1 MPMVVLHDIYLED
14 GDLSAQIDYLVFTR
28 KLCFIIECKNLYG
41 DIEINNAGDFIRT
54 IEYNGRKLKER
65 IYSPLTQNQRHLELM
80 KKSRIEKRN
89 LLSRGLTIKYFEE
102 YNIPV
107 VVLANPKAVLNA
119 KFASKAIKQK
129 VIRADQLVKYIKDMN
144 AQTKIPAD
152 SEDYT
157 MQWAQSYLNL
167 HKEIEKDYTARY
179 EKYKTVQNENGQHL
193 ELSNHQETNA
203 SLVVDEI
210 PIEETKLFKE
220 LKSYRLNR
228 SRIDNIKPYLIYNDN
243 QLKALISKM
252 PQSINELT
260 EVNGFS
266 MEKANKYGEE
276 ILAIL
281 MKY

>member
-1 MPMVVLHDIYLED
+1 
-14 GDLSAQIDYLVFTR
+14 
-28 KLCFIIECKNLYG
+28 
-41 DIEINNAGDFIRT
+41 
-54 IEYNGRKLKER
+54 
-65 IYSPLTQNQRHLELM
+65 
-80 KKSRIEKRN
+80 
-89 LLSRGLTIKYFEE
+89 
-102 YNIPV
+102 
-107 VVLANPKAVLNA
+107 
-119 KFASKAIKQK
+119 
-129 VIRADQLVKYIKDMN
+129 
-144 AQTKIPAD
+144 
-152 SEDYT
+152 

-203 SLVVDEI
+203 SSVVDEI

>member
-1 MPMVVLHDIYLED
+1 
-14 GDLSAQIDYLVFTR
+14 
-28 KLCFIIECKNLYG
+28 
-41 DIEINNAGDFIRT
+41 
-54 IEYNGRKLKER
+54 
-65 IYSPLTQNQRHLELM
+65 M

-89 LLSRGLTIKYFEE
+89 LLSRALTIKYFEE

-107 VVLANPKAVLNA
+107 VVLANPKTVLNA

-203 SLVVDEI
+203 SSVVDEI

-228 SRIDNIKPYLIYNDN
+228 SRIDNIKPYLVYNDN

-252 PQSINELT
+252 PQSINELI